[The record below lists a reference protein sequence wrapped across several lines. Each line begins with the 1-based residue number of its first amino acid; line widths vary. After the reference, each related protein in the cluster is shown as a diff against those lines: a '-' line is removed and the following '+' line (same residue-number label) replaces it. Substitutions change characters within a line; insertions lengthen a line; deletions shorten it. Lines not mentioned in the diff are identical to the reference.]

1 MTKNSEAIIPRA
13 HGPRVHGPQE
23 MHTRT
28 SFILLI
34 GLSLVWGLNWPVM
47 KIVLSDFEPLTFRTL
62 CIGAGAVGL
71 AAIARAAGLSLAV
84 PRREW
89 KWLFLASACNIL
101 GWNIMVVY
109 GLDMMAAGRSVILAY
124 TMPLWGVI
132 LGALFLNERLTR
144 RRGLGLLLGLCAL
157 AVLMG
162 SDIVELGATP
172 LGALLVIGAA
182 ISWASGTVVV
192 KYAKLTIPT
201 TVLTAW
207 QMIIGFGPVAI
218 LALIVD
224 GGEVPTLRLWPT
236 LAVVYN
242 MVLAFNFSY
251 WAWFRIVAEVP
262 VGVATISTLAIPI
275 IGLFAGAVLLGEAI
289 GGQELVALV
298 LVVCGLA
305 TALIPKAFLSPARPR
320 R

>member
-1 MTKNSEAIIPRA
+1 MNHHPEATMPRA
-13 HGPRVHGPQE
+13 EGRPRDT
-23 MHTRT
+23 HTRT
-28 SFILLI
+28 SFVLLI
-34 GLSLVWGLNWPVM
+34 GLSVVWGLNWPIM
-47 KIVLSDFEPLTFRTL
+47 KIALADFEPLTFRTL
-62 CIGAGAVGL
+62 CIGAGAIGL
-71 AAIARAAGLSLAV
+71 AAIAKAAGLSLTV

-89 KWLFLASACNIL
+89 KWLILASVCNIL

-132 LGALFLNERLTR
+132 LSAMFLHERLTR
-144 RRGLGLLLGLCAL
+144 RRGLGLVLGLCGL

-162 SDIVELGATP
+162 SDIVDLQARP
-172 LGALLVIGAA
+172 VGALLVIGAA
-182 ISWASGTVVV
+182 ISWAAGTVTV

-207 QMIIGFGPVAI
+207 QMIIGLGPVAI

-224 GGEVPTLRLWPT
+224 GGELPTLNLWPT

-262 VGVATISTLAIPI
+262 VGVAAISTLVIPV
-275 IGLFAGAVLLGEAI
+275 IGLLAGAALLGEAI
-289 GGQELVALV
+289 GAQELVALV
-298 LVVCGLA
+298 LVVCALA
-305 TALIPKAFLSPARPR
+305 TALIPRGFLVR
-320 R
+320 RRSRR

>member
-1 MTKNSEAIIPRA
+1 MSEMPEARA
-13 HGPRVHGPQE
+13 QTGRDT
-23 MHTRT
+23 HTRT
-28 SFILLI
+28 SFVLLI
-34 GLSLVWGLNWPVM
+34 GLSVVWGLNWPIM
-47 KIVLSDFEPLTFRTL
+47 KIALADFEPLTFRTL
-62 CIGAGAVGL
+62 CIGAGAIGL

-89 KWLFLASACNIL
+89 KWLILASVCNIL
-101 GWNIMVVY
+101 GWNILVVY

-132 LGALFLNERLTR
+132 LSAVFLHERLTR
-144 RRGLGLLLGLCAL
+144 RRGLGLVLGLCGL

-162 SDIVELGATP
+162 SDIVDLQATP
-172 LGALLVIGAA
+172 VGALLVVGAA
-182 ISWASGTVVV
+182 ISWAAGTVTV

-207 QMIIGFGPVAI
+207 QMIIALGPVAI

-224 GGEVPTLRLWPT
+224 GGEPPTMNLWPT

-262 VGVATISTLAIPI
+262 VGVAAISTLVIPV
-275 IGLFAGAVLLGEAI
+275 IGLLAGAALLGEAI
-289 GGQELVALV
+289 GAQELIALV
-298 LVVCGLA
+298 LVVCALA
-305 TALIPKAFLSPARPR
+305 TALIPQGFLAWQRSGR
-320 R
+320 